1 MRTRLRFAVAAA
13 IAMLTT
19 GYARSASNQDAIP
32 VPPPNPFRIVAPAPS
47 PPNTAAPAPSPARA
61 AAPAPSPFKTAAQD
75 AIPVPAP
82 NPFRTAAPAPNPS
95 DTAAP
100 APNPSKAAAPAP
112 NPSKAAAP
120 APSPS
125 KTEASAAYDHN
136 TAAGFWQETD
146 DQGRPGAWFLFVE
159 KDGLYEGRFV
169 KMFKEPGEQE
179 LILTCQKCTGDQ
191 KDASM
196 MGLTIVKGMKRYG
209 NKYADGTILDP
220 RDGTVYHAQ
229 MELSADGQQ
238 LSVRGYLGIP
248 LLGQTQIW
256 TRLPDDA
263 IAPEDIPEDSVGP
276 DATPK

>member
-1 MRTRLRFAVAAA
+1 MRTRLRFAVAMTT
-13 IAMLTT
+13 AMLAT

-32 VPPPNPFRIVAPAPS
+32 VP
-47 PPNTAAPAPSPARA
+47 
-61 AAPAPSPFKTAAQD
+61 
-75 AIPVPAP
+75 AP
-82 NPFRTAAPAPNPS
+82 NPFRTVAPAAPASNQS

-100 APNPSKAAAPAP
+100 APNPSK
-112 NPSKAAAP
+112 SAAP

-125 KTEASAAYDHN
+125 KTAAPMPNPSKTEAPAAYDHN
-136 TAAGFWQETD
+136 TAAGFWQETE

-169 KMFKEPGEQE
+169 KMFKQPGEQE

-191 KDASM
+191 KDAPM
-196 MGLTIVKGMKRYG
+196 MGLTIVKGMKRNG
-209 NKYADGTILDP
+209 NKYAGGSILDP

-229 MELSADGQQ
+229 MELSADGQH

-248 LLGQTQIW
+248 LLGQTQVW

-263 IAPEDIPEDSVGP
+263 IAPDDIPEDSVGP
-276 DATPK
+276 AATPK

>member
-1 MRTRLRFAVAAA
+1 MRTSFKFVAAVAM
-13 IAMLTT
+13 AMSIT

-32 VPPPNPFRIVAPAPS
+32 FPPPNPFRTATPAPS
-47 PPNTAAPAPSPARA
+47 
-61 AAPAPSPFKTAAQD
+61 
-75 AIPVPAP
+75 
-82 NPFRTAAPAPNPS
+82 
-95 DTAAP
+95 
-100 APNPSKAAAPAP
+100 PSKAAAPAP
-112 NPSKAAAP
+112 NPPKAAAP
-120 APSPS
+120 IPTPS
-125 KTEASAAYDHN
+125 KAEAAPAYDHQ

-169 KMFKEPGEQE
+169 KMFKGPGEQE
-179 LILTCQKCTGDQ
+179 LIQTCQRCTGDQ
-191 KDASM
+191 KDAPM
-196 MGLTIVKGMKRYG
+196 LGLTIVKGMKRNG
-209 NKYADGTILDP
+209 NKYAGGTILDP

-238 LSVRGYLGIP
+238 LWVRGYLGIP

-263 IAPEDIPEDSVGP
+263 VAPEDIPEDSTGP